1 MTSKYKKMENEKP
14 NYYAIIPACVRYC
27 KEITSS
33 AKLLYGEITALCNEK
48 GYCWASNKYF
58 ADLYDKEIGTISVWI
73 RSLKENNFISYEIEG
88 NYRRKIFLKGDNE
101 KSQGGIRKIVRGDNE
116 KSQHN
121 NTVNNTKNNTKN
133 NYRHEDKLLTEML
146 YLKVNQNYPELAD
159 KRTEK
164 QKISDYEEMNRLSRI
179 DKWSD
184 KQITYIIN
192 WSQSDDF
199 WKMNIRSVKKLRKK
213 FDDLVVRAKNNQNKI
228 NVKI

>member
-1 MTSKYKKMENEKP
+1 MENEKP

-58 ADLYDKEIGTISVWI
+58 ADLYDKRIETVSVWI
-73 RSLKENNFISYEIEG
+73 RSLKDNNFISYEIESS
-88 NYRRKIFLKGDNE
+88 YKRKIFLMGGSE
-101 KSQGGIRKIVRGDNE
+101 KSQGGMRKIARGVCE
-116 KSQHN
+116 KSKHN
-121 NTVNNTKNNTKN
+121 NTISNTSNITNN
-133 NYRHEDKLLTEML
+133 NYREEDKILTEML
-146 YLKVNQNYPELAD
+146 YSKVNQNYPELAD

-184 KQITYIIN
+184 EQITYIIN
-192 WSQSDDF
+192 WSQNDDF